1 MMVEAP
7 DTSSAAAA
15 AAPLSTRITD
25 GGGKTLVGVDHGG
38 QVC

>member
-15 AAPLSTRITD
+15 AAPLSSRITD